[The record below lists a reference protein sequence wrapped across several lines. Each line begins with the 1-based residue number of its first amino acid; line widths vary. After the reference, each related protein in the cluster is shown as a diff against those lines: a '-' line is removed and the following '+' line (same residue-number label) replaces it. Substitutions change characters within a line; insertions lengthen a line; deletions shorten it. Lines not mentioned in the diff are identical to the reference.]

1 MISTQESMMEPRSTR
16 STTPLSQL
24 SQLGGAL
31 PAKAAAA
38 AAAATTT
45 TTTTKPACDRRFIFV
60 TTVWTILAVQL
71 LVAASLFATGHHAG
85 SVVLLVCG
93 IVVFATLLLPLLE
106 YTAAAD
112 DTKKLPTK
120 YVPPFPASA
129 SFQAS
134 ASASAS
140 AGSNGPT
147 NPSAASS
154 IAAAAAAAIATTTTR
169 NRVIIDPV
177 AEAGETRTGIIVSH
191 KDSFGFLRVPEG
203 APDWFF
209 HISEL
214 HNSDVSQY
222 PLGSAVEFV
231 VGKDDI
237 TGRILATKLRRT
249 GNPALGAETGNNH
262 NHIAAAAAAAS
273 APIPFAVGP
282 AVPVLQQHAPGSD
295 RWNRWGDEPVVGHQ
309 GNGSSCRSWRKQ
321 ATVDRKDPEA
331 SLRGGGPAVGSTY
344 VPFHLRSQRATP
356 QW

>member
-1 MISTQESMMEPRSTR
+1 MINIQESMMEPRSTR

-38 AAAATTT
+38 ATTTAT

-60 TTVWTILAVQL
+60 VWTILAVQL

-120 YVPPFPASA
+120 YLPPFPASA
-129 SFQAS
+129 SFQ
-134 ASASAS
+134 ASAS

-154 IAAAAAAAIATTTTR
+154 IAAAAAAAIATTTPTTTTTTTTR

-222 PLGSAVEFV
+222 PLGSPVEFV
-231 VGKDDI
+231 VGKDNI

-249 GNPALGAETGNNH
+249 GGDPALGAETGNNH
-262 NHIAAAAAAAS
+262 IAAAAAAS

>member
-31 PAKAAAA
+31 PAKATAA

-106 YTAAAD
+106 YTADAD
-112 DTKKLPTK
+112 ATKTKKYVAPTHGEAANRTSK
-120 YVPPFPASA
+120 NKSSSSSSSSDFSEGGTGNGTPAVSRRA
-129 SFQAS
+129 STDSF
-134 ASASAS
+134 
-140 AGSNGPT
+140 NGDKAKKT
-147 NPSAASS
+147 
-154 IAAAAAAAIATTTTR
+154 AAA
-169 NRVIIDPV
+169 

-191 KDSFGFLRVPEG
+191 KDSFGFMRDSVEG
-203 APDWFF
+203 TPDWFF

-214 HNSDVSQY
+214 LNCDVSQY
-222 PLGSAVEFV
+222 PLGTPVDFV
-231 VGKDDI
+231 VGKDAI
-237 TGRILATKLRRT
+237 TGRALATKLRRT
-249 GNPALGAETGNNH
+249 GDPALGAET
-262 NHIAAAAAAAS
+262 AS
-273 APIPFAVGP
+273 QRKPVLPAEVGP

-309 GNGSSCRSWRKQ
+309 GNGSSCRSWRRQ

-344 VPFHLRSQRATP
+344 VPFHLRSQRAAP